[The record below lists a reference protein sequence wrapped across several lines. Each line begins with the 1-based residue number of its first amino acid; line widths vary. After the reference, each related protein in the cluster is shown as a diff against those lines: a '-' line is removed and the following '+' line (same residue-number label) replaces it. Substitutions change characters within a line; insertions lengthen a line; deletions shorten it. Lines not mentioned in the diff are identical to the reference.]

1 MQLSATK
8 ILTFLINDMLD
19 YAQLSAGQ
27 FRKQVREFDLIKS
40 VDNVIKMMQLK
51 SNGLNILIESD
62 FRGLADS

>member
-19 YAQLSAGQ
+19 YAQVSAGQ

-40 VDNVIKMMQLK
+40 VDDVIKMMQLK
-51 SNGLNILIESD
+51 SNGLNI
-62 FRGLADS
+62 